1 MAAKAGPSSIIKGD
15 IEFLSTQRRD
25 AAVMWGII
33 KNGNY
38 SSAEIKKI
46 CRDKGFDT
54 LLDELKQK
62 YGNNSVL

>member
-1 MAAKAGPSSIIKGD
+1 MVAKAGPKSILKSH

-33 KNGNY
+33 ENGNY

-54 LLDELKQK
+54 LLDELKLKFGDSQI
-62 YGNNSVL
+62 L